1 MVYTVREMAKLL
13 GIGCMKKAGMSVKD
27 IRQYIEMAPQGD
39 DTIDLCLFLF
49 EHQWGVMKRQMEE
62 LQHAME
68 MVDYKCWYYETAKA
82 AGTVN
87 APQKKELSDVP
98 ERAGALSEN
107 SGRASDRT
115 GQKHKVK
122 DKAGANRYDR

>member
-1 MVYTVREMAKLL
+1 MVYTVREMAKLR

-27 IRQYIEMAPQGD
+27 SESCGHGQCAA
-39 DTIDLCLFLF
+39 
-49 EHQWGVMKRQMEE
+49 EE
-62 LQHAME
+62 GAFG
-68 MVDYKCWYYETAKA
+68 C
-82 AGTVN
+82 
-87 APQKKELSDVP
+87 
-98 ERAGALSEN
+98 AGALSEN

>member
-27 IRQYIEMAPQGD
+27 IRQYIEMALQGD
-39 DTIDLCLFLF
+39 DTIDLCLSLF
-49 EHQWGVMKRQMEE
+49 EHQRGVMKRQMEE

-68 MVDYKCWYYETAKA
+68 MVDCWYYETAKA

-98 ERAGALSEN
+98 ERFLKIRGELRIVP
-107 SGRASDRT
+107 GRNT
-115 GQKHKVK
+115 K
-122 DKAGANRYDR
+122 